1 MQSEPNK
8 PGFLFRI
15 LRSFCPPELLE
26 SIEGDLIEQYEED
39 LKYMNQ
45 QSAQWRLTLRTLAFL
60 RPGIIFRNN
69 NSLSLNMRLL
79 SNHFKV
85 SLRQLKKHWG
95 YSLIHIIG
103 LSVGIAACVLIYSY
117 TSFEKGYDS
126 FHDDIDQLYR
136 VNQTNIWRPEGG
148 QMSSTGLPLGK
159 VLDQDFPE
167 VLSSL
172 RINDWND
179 QTVQYKNQNGEIVTY
194 RESILGADS
203 SFFNFFSFPLRK
215 GDAKNALHKINQIV
229 ISDEMALKY
238 FGHTD
243 PMGQILLIGEESI
256 PMTVVGVTE
265 KQPENAHLN
274 FDFLTNIYSNPSI
287 EMFEWSWIWTQVT
300 TYVKMRKDARLDQ
313 FEENMQSIQDKH
325 IPATFDRLGMDMDE
339 FVGNKG
345 GWHFYLQSVRD
356 IHLYSQD
363 IGNDLGEI
371 GDIKMVNILQL
382 LALLILFLAIVN
394 YINLSTARGG
404 LRASEIS
411 VKKTLG
417 AGQSSL
423 AMQFIVES
431 VTTTFIAM
439 CLAIPLLILIQSAM
453 EKYVGLHIALKPLE
467 GMNGLY
473 VFLTVNLIIGIIAGL
488 YPAFYLSRFSA
499 TDLEKKNAGSQ
510 AGNLRFRQVL
520 VTLQFAI
527 SIGLIASS
535 ILIHRQLHFLNDQN
549 MGFNKDQL
557 LVINHVEALE
567 GNMDVFKNDMRGTPL
582 VEYASLAME
591 MPGRGSWEDI
601 FMREGSETKLPISQ
615 IKIDEQFFPALE
627 LEIVAGRTFREESTD
642 DHNVIINE
650 TTARLFGWKSE
661 EAVGE
666 KIIYPGYPVDLRI
679 IGVVRDF
686 HFQSLHHSIAPL
698 AFFHRDSYM
707 WGDQRLLAIKYAGP
721 NMQELI
727 SEAQSKWQA
736 INPNF
741 PFSYSVY
748 SDELEQLYENENQ
761 LSRLITAFS
770 GFSFLI
776 ALLGLIGL
784 VSFAIDQRRK
794 ELSIRRVLGATY
806 QQIFF
811 LLNKQFLLLLL
822 IGGLIAIPTS
832 WKLLNGWLS
841 TFAYSTNV
849 QASIFVI
856 AILVIGILA
865 LGSISLFVLKAIK
878 TNPAETLKEN

>member
-1 MQSEPNK
+1 MQSDQNK
-8 PGFLFRI
+8 PDFLFRI
-15 LRSFCPPELLE
+15 LRWFCPPELLE

-39 LKYMNQ
+39 QKNMSQQKAKLK
-45 QSAQWRLTLRTLAFL
+45 LTLRTLAFL
-60 RPGIIFRNN
+60 RPGILFRNN
-69 NSLSLNMRLL
+69 NSVSLNMRLL

-85 SLRQLKKHWG
+85 SIRHLKKHWG

-117 TSFEKGYDS
+117 TSFEKGYDT
-126 FHDDIDQLYR
+126 FHDDIDQLFR

-167 VLSSL
+167 VLASL

-194 RESILGADS
+194 RENILGADS
-203 SFFNFFSFPLRK
+203 SFFDFFSFPLRE
-215 GDAKNALHKINQIV
+215 GDPRNALNKINQVV

-238 FGHTD
+238 FGHTN
-243 PMGQILLIGEESI
+243 PLGKTLLIGVESI
-256 PMTVVGVTE
+256 PMTVVGVTN
-265 KQPENAHLN
+265 KQPGNAHFN
-274 FDFLTNIYSNPSI
+274 FDFLINIYSNPSI

-300 TYVKMRKDARLDQ
+300 TYVKIRKEANLAQ

-325 IPATFDRLGMDMDE
+325 IPATFDRLGMDMEE

-345 GWHFYLQSVRD
+345 GWHFYLQPVRD
-356 IHLYSQD
+356 IHLHSQD
-363 IGNDLGEI
+363 IGNDLGDI
-371 GDIKMVNILQL
+371 GDIKMIRILQL
-382 LALLILFLAIVN
+382 LALLILFLAVVN

-439 CLAIPLLILIQSAM
+439 CLAVPLLMLIQSGM
-453 EKYVGLHIALKPLE
+453 EKYVDLHIALTPLF
-467 GMNGLY
+467 GINGLY
-473 VFLTVNLIIGIIAGL
+473 VFLIINIFIGIVAGI

-499 TDLEKKNAGSQ
+499 TDLERKNGGSHT
-510 AGNLRFRQVL
+510 GNLRFRQVL

-535 ILIHRQLHFLNDQN
+535 LLIHRQLHFLNDQN

-567 GNMDVFKNDMRGTPL
+567 GNMDVFKNEMRGTPL

-591 MPGRGSWEDI
+591 MPGRGTWEDI
-601 FMREGSETKLPISQ
+601 FMREGSEIKLPIST
-615 IKIDEQFFPALE
+615 IKIDEQFFPALD
-627 LEIVAGRTFREESTD
+627 LEMVAGRTFRVESTD

-650 TTARLFGWKSE
+650 TTARLFGWEAE
-661 EAVGE
+661 EAIG
-666 KIIYPGYPVDLRI
+666 KRLLYPGYPTDLRI
-679 IGVVRDF
+679 IGVVKDF

-698 AFFHRDSYM
+698 AFFHEESYL
-707 WGDQRLLAIKYAGP
+707 WGDQRLLAIKYAGA
-721 NMQELI
+721 NMQVLI
-727 SEAQSKWQA
+727 AEAQNKWQA
-736 INPNF
+736 INPNY

-748 SDELEQLYENENQ
+748 SDELEQLYEDENQ
-761 LSRLITAFS
+761 LSQLITAFS
-770 GFSFLI
+770 GFSFFI

-794 ELSIRRVLGATY
+794 ELSIRRVLGASY

-811 LLNKQFLLLLL
+811 LLNKQFLLLLC
-822 IGGLIAIPTS
+822 IGCIIAVPAS
-832 WKLLNGWLS
+832 WTFLSQWLD
-841 TFAYSTNV
+841 TFAYRT
-849 QASIFVI
+849 QIHISIFIIATLVI
-856 AILVIGILA
+856 AILA
-865 LGSISLFVLKAIK
+865 LGSISLFVLRAIK
-878 TNPAETLKEN
+878 TNPAETLKEH